1 MLEQP
6 TPPTPDDRLLPA
18 PDPPESDDDGEEYA
32 DEGHPALVRL
42 AEAVSVVLEDQKIID
57 AIKKWVEQ
65 QADSIPKRLQPSSA
79 LGRLSLRWRGVR
91 WYCRA
96 GFTGHHQA

>member
-42 AEAVSVVLEDQKIID
+42 AEAVSVVLEDQKIIFKSRWHAGGPWAGQNLKD
-57 AIKKWVEQ
+57 KYPE
-65 QADSIPKRLQPSSA
+65 SITHTEALPSRRMFFGARSTRE
-79 LGRLSLRWRGVR
+79 G
-91 WYCRA
+91 
-96 GFTGHHQA
+96 